1 MKKDLRPLFA
11 GIADQFA
18 PDISNAS
25 KAIADR
31 LKFDSIGSAK
41 SLEAS
46 DMPIPFEVPDDL
58 LEKKKIED
66 LGISEKAIPKV
77 KGLPFDLEDVKE
89 KMDLSD
95 PLSDLEDGF
104 SDKAKD
110 LMDVETEKWKSKF
123 DEGFKI

>member
-46 DMPIPFEVPDDL
+46 DMPMPFEVPDDL

-77 KGLPFDLEDVKE
+77 KGLPFDQQVIQKKANLT
-89 KMDLSD
+89 D
-95 PLSDLEDGF
+95 PFKDIQDSA
-104 SDKAKD
+104 SAKAKD

-123 DEGFKI
+123 SEGFKI